1 MFNFES
7 LSSVRELK
15 LSYRKLVKRFHP
27 DMGGSEEL
35 MKELNKAYA
44 KRLIELKERG
54 QKRTMISCSKR
65 SQTQSKSRT
74 KNQNGFLCGMFGLTY
89 ESKKKEP
96 EGVPLKMNKGVQ
108 KDMYRDTSIYKMY
121 KPIQVICK

>member
-1 MFNFES
+1 MFNFERIT
-7 LSSVRELK
+7 SVRELK
-15 LSYRKLVKRFHP
+15 QSYRTLVKKCHP
-27 DMGGSEEL
+27 DMGGNEEI

-44 KRLIELKERG
+44 QRLIELRECG

-65 SQTQSKSRT
+65 SQTQSKSHPRH
-74 KNQNGFLCGMFGLTY
+74 QNGFLREMLGLTI
-89 ESKKKEP
+89 KKKELG
-96 EGVPLKMNKGVQ
+96 GVPLKTNKGVQ